1 MGIVIIFAIVTILAV
16 YGSFTALKNKNFLGL
31 VFGVLTFLVFGW
43 FAFMTLIESGF
54 PAAH

>member
-1 MGIVIIFAIVTILAV
+1 MGLVIIFAIVTILGV

-54 PAAH
+54 PAVH